1 MMFIDNLDYQL
12 RIYTNQ
18 YADILCNCSG
28 TIKDDKIQFVPPN
41 VQNGREWYDRLASES
56 DRTVTSEDIG
66 VQATTEG
73 ELSSE
78 MICYQVNDTNE
89 LQ

>member
-1 MMFIDNLDYQL
+1 M
-12 RIYTNQ
+12 
-18 YADILCNCSG
+18 
-28 TIKDDKIQFVPPN
+28 
-41 VQNGREWYDRLASES
+41 QNGREWYDRLASES

-66 VQATTEG
+66 VLATTEG

-78 MICYQVNDTNE
+78 MLCYQVNDTNE